1 MKYNLAT
8 STTSY
13 KYIHKLENTDIIELR
28 NEASNDAGVLV
39 EGDDFN

>member
-13 KYIHKLENTDIIELR
+13 KDVLELDNTDIIELR
-28 NEASNDAGVLV
+28 NEASNNASVLV
-39 EGDDFN
+39 EGDDLY